1 MQFFSWL
8 AELLTLVAG
17 CLALFTY
24 LELHSGTEIKSQV
37 YRWLNGTIPFRGD
50 DNWAALFVRIF
61 DGLFGIRFISIRFIL
76 VSTLFSLFTFVL
88 LLFAWATLHPIEAET
103 FFGNLLTTV
112 IFFGGLF
119 AIINLIPD
127 YISNCQTRYILGRLV
142 SSLKSTEHGS
152 SFRCYAKWLAIDLF
166 LTTALS
172 VAIIVPLSL
181 LVNEILATPFPFS
194 FSFLFSFSSVEITT
208 QFDLIQLLTLH
219 SAEFRY
225 SSADSHHPGYR
236 TFFSPPYGA
245 FLYTTFFTSIW
256 LWLYSASGL
265 FVRLLHRTIGPDA
278 VIIRVFNFDRHPLWA
293 QGGVCSILLGS
304 AYVVVSIIMFLL

>member
-1 MQFFSWL
+1 MQVFSWL
-8 AELLTLVAG
+8 ADLLGLVGG
-17 CLALFTY
+17 CLMLFAY
-24 LELHSGTEIKSQV
+24 LELHNGTEIKSQV
-37 YRWLNGTIPFRGD
+37 HRWLNGTIPFRGD
-50 DNWAALFVRIF
+50 DNWASLFVRIF
-61 DGLFGIRFISIRFIL
+61 DGLFDTRFISLRFIF
-76 VSTLFSLFTFVL
+76 VSFLFSLFTFVL

-103 FFGNLLTTV
+103 YFGDLLTMA
-112 IFFGGLF
+112 IFFGVLF
-119 AIINLIPD
+119 AIVNLIPD

-142 SSLKSTEHGS
+142 SSLKSTEHVS

-166 LTTALS
+166 LTTTLS

-181 LVNEILATPFPFS
+181 LINELLATSLPFS
-194 FSFLFSFSSVEITT
+194 PVKIPK

-225 SSADSHHPGYR
+225 SSADSHPRGYR

-265 FVRLLHRTIGPDA
+265 FIRLLHRTIGPDA
-278 VIIRVFNFDRHPLWA
+278 VLIRAFNFDRHPLWA
-293 QGGVCSILLGS
+293 QGGVCAILLGS
-304 AYVVVSIIMFLL
+304 AYVVVSIITFLL